1 MVLTIASLI
10 MKTIGI
16 VYNVYLTNLIGTE
29 AVGLF
34 GLIMTVYMLGITFA
48 SSGIRLA
55 VIRLISNS
63 TAKALYAEKKIISCS
78 LLFGFIMGAVSAVIL
93 FFTSNF
99 ISLVWLCDNRATKSL
114 QILSFS
120 LPFIAMS
127 SALNGYFTARRK
139 VTKYSAIQII
149 EQLAKIGITVLLL
162 TLLAKKGTEFACIA
176 ISLGSIISEVVSFLW
191 AYILYIIDKRKLT
204 FAFSKTKDIFFSFF
218 KIAIPDAVGSW
229 ARYSLTTA
237 EHILIPMGLRKSGQ
251 NASASLSLYGM
262 VQGMALP
269 IILFPSSLMVSLSSM
284 LIPEVAEHH
293 ARGSARQIDYII
305 SRVISIS
312 LLFSIGTMGV
322 MYNYSYELANAI
334 YKTADI
340 ADYIKILSAV
350 IPVMYTDIVVDSFLK
365 GLDKQVDS
373 MRYNILDAFLCVL
386 LVYFLIPKFAIKGY
400 IITIFASEIINF
412 VLSLRKLISIT
423 SFKINLL
430 DSLVKPIFCILSAV
444 AITNLIT
451 LNITLSPV
459 LELCF
464 KVLICLILYIL
475 TLSLFGAIT
484 KEDKVWFYNLLK
496 N

>member
-1 MVLTIASLI
+1 MWA
-10 MKTIGI
+10 
-16 VYNVYLTNLIGTE
+16 
-29 AVGLF
+29 
-34 GLIMTVYMLGITFA
+34 
-48 SSGIRLA
+48 
-55 VIRLISNS
+55 
-63 TAKALYAEKKIISCS
+63 
-78 LLFGFIMGAVSAVIL
+78 
-93 FFTSNF
+93 FF
-99 ISLVWLCDNRATKSL
+99 
-114 QILSFS
+114 
-120 LPFIAMS
+120 
-127 SALNGYFTARRK
+127 
-139 VTKYSAIQII
+139 
-149 EQLAKIGITVLLL
+149 
-162 TLLAKKGTEFACIA
+162 
-176 ISLGSIISEVVSFLW
+176 
-191 AYILYIIDKRKLT
+191 LYIFDKRKLT

-475 TLSLFGAIT
+475 THSLFGAIT